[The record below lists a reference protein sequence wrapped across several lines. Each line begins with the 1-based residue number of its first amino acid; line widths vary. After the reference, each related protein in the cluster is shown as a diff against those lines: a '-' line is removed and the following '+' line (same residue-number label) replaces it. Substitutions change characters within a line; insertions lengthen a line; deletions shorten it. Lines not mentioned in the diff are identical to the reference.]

1 MFEVSWCR
9 LERGKQRHLG
19 GCAQQIERRIA
30 TATPPNRLTTQRR
43 LLHWAGAMRMGA
55 AMMRFTLRFLDVVP
69 NVGPAEKAGR
79 ATLDLRGAK
88 NLHQGRN

>member
-1 MFEVSWCR
+1 
-9 LERGKQRHLG
+9 
-19 GCAQQIERRIA
+19 
-30 TATPPNRLTTQRR
+30 
-43 LLHWAGAMRMGA
+43 MRMCA